1 MAGSETTSAGTSP
14 GTSQPGPEARHG
26 IGVSPGTAY
35 GPVVQVAPPV
45 RPPADEKAVDDEE
58 AALADV
64 RAAFESVAVS
74 LEERAT
80 RVDDTAQQILKA
92 TALIARD
99 KGLVKAAAKELAAG
113 HGRAHSIDNAVETYA
128 AQFEAL
134 GGYFAERVAD
144 LRDVGS
150 RAVAAVLGVPAP
162 GVPSFSEP
170 SVIVAEDLAP
180 AETATL
186 DRRLV
191 VGIITEAGG
200 RTSHTAILAAQMG
213 IPAVV
218 QLAGATEIA
227 PGTPVALDG
236 DTGEVTIAPDMELV
250 TAQRERAARRVEAL
264 SHLHG
269 PGRTSDGA
277 EIALLAN
284 IGGVQD
290 AVDAGAQ
297 DLEGVGLFR
306 TEFVYL
312 SATKAPTVEEQTE
325 IYRGVFAPFEGRRVV
340 VRTLDAGADK
350 PLKFADLGP
359 EENPALGRRGLRLSA
374 ERPDL
379 LDAQLEALAIAAR
392 ETGADVRVMA
402 PMVATAEEA
411 AWFARRVHEN
421 GLPKAGVMIEVP
433 GAALRAH
440 HVLGE
445 VEFGSLGTND
455 LAQYTMAA
463 DRMEGALSDLLDP
476 WQPGVLDV
484 VGLACEGA
492 ARADRPIGVCGESAG
507 DPLLA
512 LVLVGLGVSSLSM
525 APSKVPV
532 VRLALSLH
540 SVAECQAIADAAR
553 GARTAVDALT
563 AVREAARNELTDL
576 L

>member
-1 MAGSETTSAGTSP
+1 VSPVTATETR
-14 GTSQPGPEARHG
+14 QG

-45 RPPADEKAVDDEE
+45 RPPADEAAVDDRD
-58 AALADV
+58 AALEDV
-64 RAAFESVAVS
+64 KAAFESVAVA
-74 LEERAT
+74 LEGKASH
-80 RVDDTAQQILKA
+80 VDDTAQQILKA

-99 KGLVKAAAKELAAG
+99 KGLVKAAAKQLDAG
-113 HGRAHSIDNAVETYA
+113 RGRATAISNAVEEYC

-162 GVPSFSEP
+162 GVPDFSEP
-170 SVIVAEDLAP
+170 SVVVAEDLAP

-186 DRRLV
+186 DRSLV
-191 VGIITEAGG
+191 VGIVTQAGG

-218 QLAGATEIA
+218 QLAGATTIA

-236 DTGEVTIAPDMELV
+236 DTGEVTIAPDPSLV
-250 TAQRERAARRVEAL
+250 EAQRVRREKRVEAL
-264 SHLHG
+264 SATHG
-269 PGRTSDGA
+269 PGATKDGHA
-277 EIALLAN
+277 VALLAN
-284 IGGVQD
+284 IGGVKD
-290 AVDAGAQ
+290 AEEAGAL

-306 TEFVYL
+306 TEFVFL
-312 SATKAPTVEEQTE
+312 SADRAPTVEEQTD
-325 IYRGVFAPFEGRRVV
+325 IYRKVFAPFEGRRVV

-350 PLKFADLGP
+350 PLTFADLGP

-374 ERPDL
+374 ERPEL
-379 LDAQLEALAIAAR
+379 LDAQLEALAIAAK

-402 PMVATAEEA
+402 PMVATVEEA
-411 AWFARRVHEN
+411 AWFARRVREN

-433 GAALRAH
+433 GAALRAR
-440 HVLGE
+440 HVLAE
-445 VEFGSLGTND
+445 VDFGSLGTND

-463 DRMEGALSDLLDP
+463 DRMQGELSDLLDP
-476 WQPGVLDV
+476 WQPAVLDV
-484 VGLACEGA
+484 VAAACEGA
-492 ARADRPIGVCGESAG
+492 RHTGVPIGVCGESAG

-512 LVLVGLGVSSLSM
+512 LVLAGLGASSLSM

-540 SVAECQAIADAAR
+540 TLPECQGLAAAAR
-553 GARTAVDALT
+553 GARTAVEALD
-563 AVREAARNELTDL
+563 AVRSRARSELTDL

>member
-1 MAGSETTSAGTSP
+1 MTATETR
-14 GTSQPGPEARHG
+14 QG
-26 IGVSPGTAY
+26 IGVSPGSAY

-45 RPPADEKAVDDEE
+45 RPPADESPAEDRE

-64 RAAFESVAVS
+64 KAAFESVAVA
-74 LEERAT
+74 LEGKARHA
-80 RVDDTAQQILKA
+80 DDTAQQILKA

-99 KGLVKAAAKELAAG
+99 KGLIKAAGKQLDAG
-113 HGRAHSIDNAVETYA
+113 RGRANAIANAVEEYC

-134 GGYFAERVAD
+134 GGYFAERVTD

-162 GVPSFSEP
+162 GVPDFTEP

-186 DRRLV
+186 DRALV
-191 VGIITEAGG
+191 VGIVTQAGG

-218 QLAGATEIA
+218 QLKDATGI
-227 PGTPVALDG
+227 PVGTLVALDG
-236 DTGEVTIAPDMELV
+236 DSGEVTIAPDPSIVEEQKV
-250 TAQRERAARRVEAL
+250 RRDKRAAAL
-264 SHLHG
+264 AGTSG
-269 PGRTSDGA
+269 PGTTSDGHA
-277 EIALLAN
+277 VALLAN
-284 IGGVQD
+284 IGGVKD
-290 AVDAGAQ
+290 AEEAAAL

-306 TEFVYL
+306 TEFVFL
-312 SATKAPTVEEQTE
+312 SADKAPTVEEQTE
-325 IYRGVFAPFEGRRVV
+325 IYRKVMAPFGDRRVV

-350 PLKFADLGP
+350 PLAFADLGP

-374 ERPDL
+374 ERPEL
-379 LDAQLEALAIAAR
+379 LDAQLEALAIAAK

-411 AWFARRVHEN
+411 AWFARRVREN
-421 GLPKAGVMIEVP
+421 GLPKGGVMIEVP
-433 GAALRAH
+433 AAALRSA
-440 HVLGE
+440 HVLAE
-445 VEFGSLGTND
+445 VEFGSIGTND

-463 DRMEGALSDLLDP
+463 DRMQGELSDLLDP
-476 WQPGVLDV
+476 WQPAVLDV
-484 VGLACEGA
+484 VAAACEGA
-492 ARADRPIGVCGESAG
+492 ATTGRPMGVCGESAG

-512 LVLVGLGVSSLSM
+512 LVLTGLGVSSLSM

-540 SVAECQAIADAAR
+540 TLPECQGIAAAAR
-553 GARTAVDALT
+553 AAATARDALE
-563 AVREAARNELTDL
+563 AVRDLARSELTDL

>member
-1 MAGSETTSAGTSP
+1 MAESQPTSETR
-14 GTSQPGPEARHG
+14 QG

-45 RPPADEKAVDDEE
+45 RPPAGEPAVDDQE

-80 RVDDTAQQILKA
+80 RVEDTAQQILKA

-99 KGLVKAAAKELAAG
+99 KGLVKAAGKELAAG
-113 HGRAHSIDNAVETYA
+113 HGRANSIANAIETYA
-128 AQFEAL
+128 VQFESL

-162 GVPSFSEP
+162 GVPAFSEP

-186 DRRLV
+186 DRSLV

-218 QLAGATEIA
+218 QLAGATEIPA
-227 PGTPVALDG
+227 GTPVAIDG
-236 DTGEVTIAPDMELV
+236 DSGEVTVAPDMALV
-250 TAQRERAARRVEAL
+250 TAQRERAARRAEAL
-264 SHLHG
+264 AALSG
-269 PGRTSDGA
+269 PGLTADGQPV
-277 EIALLAN
+277 ALLAN
-284 IGGVQD
+284 IGGVED
-290 AVDAGAQ
+290 AVAAGAL

-411 AWFARRVHEN
+411 AWFARRVREN

-433 GAALRAH
+433 GAALRAR
-440 HVLGE
+440 HVLAE
-445 VEFGSLGTND
+445 VDFGSLGTND

-463 DRMEGALSDLLDP
+463 DRMQGALSDLLDP
-476 WQPGVLDV
+476 WQPAVLDV
-484 VGLACEGA
+484 VGAACEGA
-492 ARADRPIGVCGESAG
+492 TSVERPIGVCGESAG

-512 LVLVGLGVSSLSM
+512 LVLVGLGVTSLSM

-540 SVAECQAIADAAR
+540 SVAECRALAEAAR
-553 GARTAVDALT
+553 AARTAGDALH
-563 AVREAARNELTDL
+563 AVRESARAELIDL

>member
-1 MAGSETTSAGTSP
+1 MSAPETT
-14 GTSQPGPEARHG
+14 HG

-45 RPPADEKAVDDEE
+45 RPPADEAAPTDPE
-58 AALADV
+58 AALLDV
-64 RAAFESVAVS
+64 KAALESVARS
-74 LEERAT
+74 LEDKASAA
-80 RVDDTAQQILKA
+80 DDTAQQILRA

-99 KGLVKAAAKELAAG
+99 KGLAKAAGKLLHAG
-113 HGRAHSIDNAVETYA
+113 LGPAHAVSGAVEEYA

-134 GGYFAERVAD
+134 GGLFAERVTD

-150 RAVAAVLGVPAP
+150 RAVAAILGVPAP
-162 GVPSFSEP
+162 GVPHFTEP
-170 SVIVAEDLAP
+170 SVVVAEDLAP

-186 DRRLV
+186 DRALV

-218 QLAGATEIA
+218 QVPGATAIM
-227 PGTPVALDG
+227 PGVPVALDG
-236 DTGEVTIAPDMELV
+236 DTGEVTLNPDRALV
-250 TAQRERAARRVEAL
+250 EAQRVRAQRRAEAL
-264 SHLHG
+264 AALSG
-269 PGRTSDGA
+269 PGLTRDGTA
-277 EIALLAN
+277 VALLAN
-284 IGGVQD
+284 IGGVED
-290 AVDAGAQ
+290 AVAAGAL

-306 TEFVYL
+306 TEFVFL
-312 SATKAPTVEEQTE
+312 SAAKAPTVAEQTE
-325 IYRGVFAPFEGRRVV
+325 IYRQVLEPFGARRVV

-350 PLKFADLGP
+350 PLAFADLGP

-374 ERPDL
+374 ERPEL
-379 LDAQLEALAIAAR
+379 LDAQLEALAVAAR

-411 AWFARRVHEN
+411 AWFARRVREN
-421 GLPKAGVMIEVP
+421 GLPQAGVMIEVP
-433 GAALRAH
+433 GAALRAG

-445 VEFGSLGTND
+445 VDFGSLGTND

-463 DRMEGALSDLLDP
+463 DRMQGALSDLLDP
-476 WQPGVLDV
+476 WQPAVLDV
-484 VGLACEGA
+484 IAAACAGA
-492 ARADRPIGVCGESAG
+492 DRAERPIGVCGESAG

-512 LVLVGLGVSSLSM
+512 LVLVGLGASSLSM

-540 SVAECQAIADAAR
+540 SVAECRELALAAR
-553 GARTAVDALT
+553 EARTAQEAL
-563 AVREAARNELTDL
+563 ALVRERASRQLTDL

>member
-1 MAGSETTSAGTSP
+1 MTAPETRAPQTRQGV
-14 GTSQPGPEARHG
+14 
-26 IGVSPGTAY
+26 GVSPGTAY

-45 RPPADEKAVDDEE
+45 RPPVDEPPAEDPEV
-58 AALADV
+58 ALADV
-64 RAAFESVAVS
+64 RAAFESVAVG
-74 LEERAT
+74 LEERAAQ
-80 RVDDTAQQILKA
+80 VDDTAQQILKA

-99 KGLVKAAAKELAAG
+99 KGLVKAATKQLEAG
-113 HGRAHSIDNAVETYA
+113 RGRATAIVGAVEEYA

-134 GGYFAERVAD
+134 GGYFAERVVD
-144 LRDVGS
+144 LRDVGA
-150 RAVAAVLGVPAP
+150 RAVAAVLGVAPP
-162 GVPSFSEP
+162 GVPPFTVP
-170 SVIVAEDLAP
+170 SVVVADDLAP

-186 DRRLV
+186 DRSLV
-191 VGIITEAGG
+191 VGIITQGGG

-218 QLAGATEIA
+218 QLHGATAILA
-227 PGTPVALDG
+227 GTPVALDG
-236 DTGEVTIAPDMELV
+236 DTGVVTIAPDPALV
-250 TAQRERAARRVEAL
+250 EAQRDRARRRAEAL
-264 SHLHG
+264 AGRSG

-277 EIALLAN
+277 PVALLAN
-284 IGGVQD
+284 IGGVED
-290 AVDAGAQ
+290 AVAAGAL

-312 SATKAPTVEEQTE
+312 SASKAPTVEEQTE

-350 PLKFADLGP
+350 PLAFADLGP

-392 ETGADVRVMA
+392 DTGADVRVMA

-411 AWFARRVHEN
+411 AWFARRVREN

-433 GAALRAH
+433 AAALRAK
-440 HVLGE
+440 HVLAD
-445 VEFGSLGTND
+445 VDFGSLGTND

-463 DRMEGALSDLLDP
+463 DRMRGELSDLLDP
-476 WQPGVLDV
+476 WQPAVLDV
-484 VGLACEGA
+484 VAAACEGA
-492 ARADRPIGVCGESAG
+492 RLVERPIGVCGESAG

-532 VRLALSLH
+532 VRLALALH
-540 SVAECQAIADAAR
+540 SLAECQQLARAAR
-553 GARTAVDALT
+553 EARTAVEGLH
-563 AVREAARNELTDL
+563 AVRDRARRELTDL